1 MFLIGVVA
9 AFVELIVLINVLNV
23 NSPTETV
30 KSCNFSRTKTRS
42 NDIAFTCGY
51 NSGKEQF
58 VVDTATTVAKYNDSF
73 RMAAQM
79 RAPKQWSLTKQE
91 TITSFERVGRKI
103 LRNRLN

>member
-9 AFVELIVLINVLNV
+9 AFVDLTVLINVL

-79 RAPKQWSLTKQE
+79 RASKQWSLTKQE
-91 TITSFERVGRKI
+91 TIISF
-103 LRNRLN
+103 